1 MTGFIEDQILPI
13 TPDFAGFLNKT
24 PRALRSGRVFRP
36 LGKTI
41 QILKSEKCVIK
52 RISDIGKK
60 AGIKVSD
67 KKGKIKYASAHDLR
81 RSFGLR
87 WSKRVMPAVLMAMMR
102 HKDISTTMKFY
113 VGQDAESM
121 AETIW
126 KTESLDTSLDTSQK
140 QQSAQEIN

>member
-1 MTGFIEDQILPI
+1 
-13 TPDFAGFLNKT
+13 
-24 PRALRSGRVFRP
+24 
-36 LGKTI
+36 
-41 QILKSEKCVIK
+41 
-52 RISDIGKK
+52 
-60 AGIKVSD
+60 
-67 KKGKIKYASAHDLR
+67 
-81 RSFGLR
+81 
-87 WSKRVMPAVLMAMMR
+87 MPAVLMAMMR